1 MSIYVKY
8 MSFYVKIC
16 AKVLFPD
23 DKTDFFY
30 PKFLSRFS
38 EKAALRHPKK
48 SDMTPGVRFFLFI
61 SRLILDEFALK
72 KSPLKNIGQNQI
84 ALSAGSR

>member
-1 MSIYVKY
+1 
-8 MSFYVKIC
+8 
-16 AKVLFPD
+16 
-23 DKTDFFY
+23 
-30 PKFLSRFS
+30 
-38 EKAALRHPKK
+38 
-48 SDMTPGVRFFLFI
+48 MTPGVRFFLFI